1 MGAESVLSDS
11 ACTWALQLI
20 NGFVASLSLNG
31 SAAFGK
37 TTLDLRSDT
46 LMHVS
51 MHTPA
56 QLHPRTRCMLVKLT
70 QQSSRKQGSEAGSQ
84 YLREHFIHAV
94 YVTVILLVVIY
105 QSEAQG
111 AISWRVADA
120 DADADAARRRGG
132 ALALGG
138 KHGCCSPHCKLSD
151 RNHCTLTTA
160 PLRMK
165 LSLRANKRTQLALR
179 TDSRFVQ
186 LVLFQRTSS
195 VIGR

>member
-20 NGFVASLSLNG
+20 DGVVASLGLNG

-46 LMHVS
+46 LMHVP

-84 YLREHFIHAV
+84 YLRKHFIHAV
-94 YVTVILLVVIY
+94 DVTVILLVVIY
-105 QSEAQG
+105 QSGGTRCHQLQRCRRRRRRNAL
-111 AISWRVADA
+111 
-120 DADADAARRRGG
+120 ARRRSGVGG
-132 ALALGG
+132 EARLLQPALQIERSELL
-138 KHGCCSPHCKLSD
+138 HLD
-151 RNHCTLTTA
+151 
-160 PLRMK
+160 
-165 LSLRANKRTQLALR
+165 
-179 TDSRFVQ
+179 DSSIAHE
-186 LVLFQRTSS
+186 TKSA
-195 VIGR
+195 G

>member
-46 LMHVS
+46 LMHVF

-94 YVTVILLVVIY
+94 YVTVILLVVI
-105 QSEAQG
+105 
-111 AISWRVADA
+111 
-120 DADADAARRRGG
+120 
-132 ALALGG
+132 
-138 KHGCCSPHCKLSD
+138 
-151 RNHCTLTTA
+151 
-160 PLRMK
+160 
-165 LSLRANKRTQLALR
+165 
-179 TDSRFVQ
+179 
-186 LVLFQRTSS
+186 
-195 VIGR
+195 